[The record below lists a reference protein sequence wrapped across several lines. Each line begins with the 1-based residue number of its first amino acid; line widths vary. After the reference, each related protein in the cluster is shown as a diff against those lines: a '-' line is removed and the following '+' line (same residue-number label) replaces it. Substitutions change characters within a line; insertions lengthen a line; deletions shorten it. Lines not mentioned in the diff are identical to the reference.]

1 MGKIVGIDLGTTNSV
16 VGVIEAGRPV
26 IIASS
31 EGTRTTPS
39 IVGFTKDSEIVIGDQ
54 ARRQLVLN
62 PKNTFFNLK
71 RFVGREWDE
80 LDETSMS
87 VPYNIKSNDNGN
99 VRVLSPFTE
108 REYAPEELVS
118 SIIRKLIDDSET
130 FLGDTIDSAVI
141 TVPAYFNE
149 SQRQATK
156 DAALLAGIKVER
168 ILNEPTAAALAYGF
182 EKSSANNVL
191 VFDLGGGTFDV
202 SLLRISNGVFD
213 VKATCGD
220 TQLGGNNFD
229 SKIVDWLAENFLTKY
244 KIDLRRDRQALQR
257 LTEAAEKAK
266 CELSGLNK
274 TKISLP
280 FITTNEQGP
289 LHIDE
294 TLDRKLFESLSQDL
308 LDRLLEPVQIALDDS
323 GWNPDEVDE
332 VVLVGGST
340 RIPMVQQLVKTLVP
354 NEPCQTVNPD
364 EVVAIGA
371 AIQSGILSGELRDLL
386 LNDVT
391 PLSLGLETIGGL
403 MKVLIPRNTPIPVRQ
418 SDVFSTSE
426 ANQSSVFIKICQ
438 GERPLADEN
447 KSLGKFR
454 LSGIPPAPRGIPQV
468 QVAFDIDANGLL
480 EVSATDRTTGRNQS
494 VSITGGSN
502 LNENEIKKIIDE
514 AKSKA
519 SEDKKKRS
527 VIDRKNNALTL
538 IAQAERRLR
547 DASLEFGP
555 YGAERQQRAVE
566 IAIQDVEEFLEDE
579 DPQELEISCS
589 ALQEALF
596 GLNRKFAAVK
606 KIDNNPLQGIKNTFG
621 SIKDELFS
629 DDYWDDDPWDNQIDR
644 NYKNSRYGNSR
655 DDDPWDN
662 DYFL

>member
-1 MGKIVGIDLGTTNSV
+1 MGQIVGIDLGTTNSV

-26 IIASS
+26 VIANS

-39 IVGFTKDSEIVIGDQ
+39 IVGFTKNSEIVIGDQ

-62 PKNTFFNLK
+62 PKNTFYNLK
-71 RFVGREWDE
+71 RFIGRDWDE
-80 LDETSMS
+80 LDETSIS
-87 VPYNIKSNDNGN
+87 VPYNVKSNDKGS
-99 VRVLSPFTE
+99 VRILSPFTE
-108 REYAPEELVS
+108 REYAPEELIS
-118 SIIRKLIDDSET
+118 SIIRKLINDAET
-130 FLGDTIDSAVI
+130 YLGDTIDSAVI

-156 DAALLAGIKVER
+156 DSAVLAGIKVDR

-182 EKSSANNVL
+182 EKSSSNNVL

-229 SKIVDWLAENFLTKY
+229 SKIVDWIAERFLEKH

-266 CELSGLNK
+266 CELSGLQK

-280 FITTNEQGP
+280 FITTSDDGP
-289 LHIDE
+289 LHIE
-294 TLDRKLFESLSQDL
+294 EEFDRKLFESLSDDL
-308 LDRLLEPVQIALDDS
+308 LDRLLEPVQIALEDS
-323 GWNPDEVDE
+323 GWDAEEIDE

-354 NEPCQTVNPD
+354 NEPCQSVNPD

-371 AIQSGILSGELRDLL
+371 AIQSGIISGDLRDLL

-426 ANQSSVFIKICQ
+426 SNQSSVVVQVRQ
-438 GERPLADEN
+438 GERPLASEN

-480 EVSATDRTTGRNQS
+480 EVSATDRTTCLLYTS
-494 VSITGGSN
+494 DAA
-502 LNENEIKKIIDE
+502 DE
-514 AKSKA
+514 
-519 SEDKKKRS
+519 
-527 VIDRKNNALTL
+527 
-538 IAQAERRLR
+538 
-547 DASLEFGP
+547 
-555 YGAERQQRAVE
+555 
-566 IAIQDVEEFLEDE
+566 
-579 DPQELEISCS
+579 
-589 ALQEALF
+589 
-596 GLNRKFAAVK
+596 
-606 KIDNNPLQGIKNTFG
+606 
-621 SIKDELFS
+621 
-629 DDYWDDDPWDNQIDR
+629 
-644 NYKNSRYGNSR
+644 
-655 DDDPWDN
+655 
-662 DYFL
+662 